1 MEAKNWVKG
10 EEGRRRL
17 GEKALAP
24 VVGWK
29 GTSLGLQ
36 RGGRRSRAGA
46 GWAALMASCFP
57 LPRERLVLMA
67 PLAEMVQLESR

>member
-29 GTSLGLQ
+29 EQAWGFRGEDEGAERELG
-36 RGGRRSRAGA
+36 G
-46 GWAALMASCFP
+46 
-57 LPRERLVLMA
+57 
-67 PLAEMVQLESR
+67 QL